1 MFDNLK
7 DLKKLRDLQNQLKK
21 ETVTIEKNGVSLT
34 INGEMK
40 IQSLSLN
47 PDLETSEQE
56 KIVIDCFDEAMS
68 KIRKKLSSSF
78 I

>member
-1 MFDNLK
+1 
-7 DLKKLRDLQNQLKK
+7 LKK

-56 KIVIDCFDEAMS
+56 KIIIDCFDEAMS
-68 KIRKKLSSSF
+68 QIRKKLSSSF
-78 I
+78 V